1 MIRGVVQTLQAR
13 LELPVRGPGR
23 RYRPVT
29 VLVDTGF
36 DGWLSLPAEMV
47 ADLDLPVVGDG
58 QGFLADGSESRF
70 DVHEATIRW
79 HGRPRPIPVYAIG
92 PAPLIGM
99 ALLDGTE
106 VNLRVREGGAVT
118 IKPLPRRA

>member
-13 LELPVRGPGR
+13 LER
-23 RYRPVT
+23 
-29 VLVDTGF
+29 
-36 DGWLSLPAEMV
+36 
-47 ADLDLPVVGDG
+47 
-58 QGFLADGSESRF
+58 
-70 DVHEATIRW
+70 
-79 HGRPRPIPVYAIG
+79 